1 MVAFVALLWYV
12 NAKREFFNKFF
23 KWTLDSN
30 FKEDSKKL
38 HRQIK
43 QLDLK
48 KIKDLNSVNDLD
60 LNSYKD
66 GFVNFSSSFVN
77 QILKYRFY
85 AILGGIMATALVMIQ
100 ALLLFS
106 QNNKI
111 DRQNDLIKKQNEKI
125 EKQVYLEEA
134 SRRNNLVLLMDNI
147 LEKVND
153 EIVDGNGTLSKPL
166 IGRISALSQGFQPY
180 YFLEDDSL
188 TKKPYSPERGQL
200 LLALANSGINAATLD
215 IIYAKA
221 TFKQAYLK
229 GAQMDSLYLKKV
241 NLAEAHLSEAFL
253 RSADLEGAKLWEAD
267 LKIAHLDQWSNLSGA
282 NLSGADCRNTV
293 FNSSILNGTS
303 LGNADLR
310 NAQLNN
316 TDLSETDLR
325 KTKLLNASLSG
336 ACLDKKK
343 VKSENWIDNLKIW
356 NVSGY
361 NQIKEK
367 YDIVGNSGLRHINKQ
382 QLYYI
387 LNFKGDYVE
396 CKVQPGIK
404 VIKTD

>member
-1 MVAFVALLWYV
+1 MVAFVALLWYI

-166 IGRISALSQGFQPY
+166 IGRISALSQ
-180 YFLEDDSL
+180 
-188 TKKPYSPERGQL
+188 
-200 LLALANSGINAATLD
+200 
-215 IIYAKA
+215 
-221 TFKQAYLK
+221 
-229 GAQMDSLYLKKV
+229 
-241 NLAEAHLSEAFL
+241 
-253 RSADLEGAKLWEAD
+253 
-267 LKIAHLDQWSNLSGA
+267 
-282 NLSGADCRNTV
+282 
-293 FNSSILNGTS
+293 
-303 LGNADLR
+303 
-310 NAQLNN
+310 
-316 TDLSETDLR
+316 
-325 KTKLLNASLSG
+325 
-336 ACLDKKK
+336 
-343 VKSENWIDNLKIW
+343 
-356 NVSGY
+356 
-361 NQIKEK
+361 
-367 YDIVGNSGLRHINKQ
+367 
-382 QLYYI
+382 
-387 LNFKGDYVE
+387 
-396 CKVQPGIK
+396 VQCH
-404 VIKTD
+404 